1 MADATLIQGA
11 RELAAAKSGAA
22 PGAAFS
28 AGVQKSLDAAAVNA
42 AAQSKANMA
51 IFDTI
56 DGYQKE
62 FSVGSVTTF
71 EGNRKNM
78 SEGDIQ
84 NVTRV
89 SESIKSEVSNGAVQL
104 GRAKSEGDYK
114 GMQAARDVGASAKA
128 QIVQLKD
135 QTTMLGNFRN
145 AFTDLNLLT
154 EKGDYTEI
162 AKLPG
167 NVKRMKQM
175 ETLLSSNWSMKNGF
189 LTFANGDK
197 LVDMELPFTTNIGK
211 EFMEYAGE
219 ETKAMSKY
227 TQSQVPGLSN
237 VTKIV
242 QENIKEYWEGEE
254 GLDRLELLTSENYFK
269 ELPLGQSIN
278 FDRNDPESIPAAK
291 QAATDLVFSTI
302 MSAVKPDKV
311 TEGKDGEDTKGVNNP
326 NYAAMQKLQ
335 EDFLATPPLN
345 RAARYGKDDLVFT
358 LGSKNTEAVLK
369 KDGWYIQSKQPDGTV
384 YFTKYNNVEDL
395 LERNSNLFN

>member
-1 MADATLIQGA
+1 
-11 RELAAAKSGAA
+11 
-22 PGAAFS
+22 
-28 AGVQKSLDAAAVNA
+28 
-42 AAQSKANMA
+42 
-51 IFDTI
+51 
-56 DGYQKE
+56 
-62 FSVGSVTTF
+62 
-71 EGNRKNM
+71 
-78 SEGDIQ
+78 
-84 NVTRV
+84 
-89 SESIKSEVSNGAVQL
+89 
-104 GRAKSEGDYK
+104 
-114 GMQAARDVGASAKA
+114 
-128 QIVQLKD
+128 
-135 QTTMLGNFRN
+135 
-145 AFTDLNLLT
+145 
-154 EKGDYTEI
+154 
-162 AKLPG
+162 
-167 NVKRMKQM
+167 M